1 MIISVHSL
9 FIPLLKPFNNLYSME
24 WLLTWLCTNLRQ
36 FPFQLFRLFTFTW
49 PFGELICKLTFYIQD
64 VSVICSV
71 LNLTAMSMERFYA
84 IVYPLQARRVCTV
97 SQARTVVAL
106 AWVLAILLAL
116 PRNWIQVRKLW
127 SKAKDLTFTFRYIL
141 KLAIKLMDSISGVF
155 PIGMTKRTGRCSS
168 CTCWSSSWSFPP

>member
-1 MIISVHSL
+1 MICWSNILTVSYL
-9 FIPLLKPFNNLYSME
+9 FIL
-24 WLLTWLCTNLRQ
+24 LLTH

-49 PFGELICKLTFYIQD
+49 PFGELICKLTFYFQD

-116 PRNWIQVRKLW
+116 PRNWIQVRRSDQRPKTE
-127 SKAKDLTFTFRYIL
+127 TFAL
-141 KLAIKLMDSISGVF
+141 DSLGDW
-155 PIGMTKRTGRCSS
+155 K
-168 CTCWSSSWSFPP
+168 